1 MKRFFSMLLV
11 ACLLVSL
18 VPSTLADDVLVD
30 ESILLEEGDEF
41 DPVIGESEDEDLF
54 LELDDADLI
63 GLDED
68 ISEPESLPVEEDAAS
83 DMGYI
88 RLNRD
93 AQVYSDPDCLEA
105 LVVLPD
111 ESVVLRVEA
120 LDSALLIAFPED
132 QDVVT
137 GYLPV
142 PLR

>member
-120 LDSALLIAFPED
+120 LDSALLIAFPEAAS
-132 QDVVT
+132 
-137 GYLPV
+137 
-142 PLR
+142 